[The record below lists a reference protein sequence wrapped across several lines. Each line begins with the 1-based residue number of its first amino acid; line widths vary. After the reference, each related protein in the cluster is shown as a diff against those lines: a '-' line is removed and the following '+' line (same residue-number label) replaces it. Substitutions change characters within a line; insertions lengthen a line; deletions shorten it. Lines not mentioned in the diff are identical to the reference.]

1 MNNNNMI
8 LIIIVV
14 MMVVTFNLRQAL
26 VQVLCMQ
33 THLFFEKVVI
43 LLVARNRNPTL
54 GSSFCP
60 RILPHALIKIP

>member
-1 MNNNNMI
+1 
-8 LIIIVV
+8 
-14 MMVVTFNLRQAL
+14 MVVTLNLTQAL

-33 THLFFEKVVI
+33 THLFFEKVMI